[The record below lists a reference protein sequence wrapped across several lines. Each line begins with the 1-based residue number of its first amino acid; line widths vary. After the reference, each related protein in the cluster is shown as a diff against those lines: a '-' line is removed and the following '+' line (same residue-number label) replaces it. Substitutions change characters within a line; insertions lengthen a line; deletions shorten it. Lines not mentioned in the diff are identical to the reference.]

1 MMFKELDNKSKIEV
15 MKKYANTN
23 KGKGL
28 AATLD
33 RLLIESIVLF
43 VSTVLVIGAVIIA
56 DWPLWSLGIAGMT
69 LISGLVFFIAQL
81 KIRHKE
87 YNKFLAQLNKTE
99 KNKLTKRK

>member
-1 MMFKELDNKSKIEV
+1 MFKELDNKSKMTV

-33 RLLIESIVLF
+33 RLVIESLILF
-43 VSTVLVIGAVIIA
+43 ICTPVIIVAILVA
-56 DWPLWSLGIAGMT
+56 DWPLWSLGVAGLT
-69 LISGLVFFIAQL
+69 LIFGLIFFIGQNS
-81 KIRHKE
+81 IRNKE
-87 YNKFLAQLNKTE
+87 YNKFLSQLPKSE

>member
-28 AATLD
+28 SATLD
-33 RLLIESIVLF
+33 RLLIESIILF
-43 VSTVLVIGAVIIA
+43 VSTVFVIGAVIIA
-56 DWPLWSLGIAGMT
+56 DWPLWSLGVAGMT
-69 LISGLVFFIAQL
+69 LVSGLVFFVGQL